1 MSDQFID
8 LVLGVQAVRRTIE
21 REVAGLGG
29 ASGIAAVPYP
39 HQLANVQRILTDTRI
54 RHLIADEVGL
64 GKTVQALMIL
74 NALQLQNKHHRALIL
89 VPEGLSSTWWKE
101 CTSRGHFTPVVDPPA
116 EDDPGS
122 IHVRITY
129 YERLGSLTEI
139 DPAVYDLLIVD
150 EIHRLQ
156 ASLRQRISDV
166 AADFRQLLLLSATP
180 RLEEEESHRQLLS
193 ILEPER
199 VAMATFQTEAPETVL
214 RARETQAAE
223 LLAQGG
229 AADWTGAGFLE
240 PPERDRAP
248 TVATTYSALRRIIN
262 TRRRHYPDLL
272 PRRELCRVPVEPTED
287 EVERQSLV
295 WKFIHDARHA
305 EAPIDLAR
313 LGQVAIRSPD
323 ALSERINILRGRDQR
338 DPKGF
343 LAEANR
349 RLDPANGDTR
359 LEALVD
365 LLVDIW
371 AEDPDEAVLV
381 VGEDNPTV
389 DYLEKRLPRFLP
401 EVGPREAR
409 RPLKLAVKRN
419 RDAAATANFI
429 DLFEEHESTFGGFS
443 EGDQQLLVAA
453 DIAQV
458 GLNLQHAR
466 KIIFFSMPW
475 SPEAVEQWIGRIDR
489 LGSAALMEG
498 VGERT
503 IDIHAIYQRGQVDER
518 VVTVLDEFEI
528 FRRSVRLDGDEIKL
542 IKQHIEDAALD
553 PHAVSWE
560 KLSAEARAFARD
572 DHEESSFQTPLSRF
586 LPWTAER
593 ARQLSSHLD
602 EAGIVEPLI
611 GRSASRRFILRAE
624 AGLKGWMRLMARADQ
639 IRFWSKRDPEDP
651 DFRFHLIH
659 YPRPDWAT
667 KMPDPRFALPGL
679 DPYDGQRYAYIDSRR
694 ALHSPPV
701 RKVALPENDK
711 TQLAF
716 LDHGDPVHEALVA
729 GWTALGRK
737 TAACQWVKYPPGHIL
752 AEERAKGAYLIT
764 IVSWVPGRDHLQDF
778 DERALLARAGET
790 RVRQEQKPFF
800 DAVRRVHEELRA
812 DRSWLNSLFTP
823 RLDVIAGRWR
833 NGAWEIVDGKVA
845 HALLAPFLPEASG
858 KSLVL
863 ASGRASGLVPALKQA
878 MPSGMTLLV
887 QEQAARHRRSLAEC
901 PHLRAAVASRRYQ
914 ALVEA
919 EEIIALRRAQ
929 LDQAAD
935 LENSEQGFMRS
946 RYKVLRNARDAAL
959 AARDVRM
966 ARLDAIVEEVA
977 TPRFED
983 YRTLVVLV
991 GGD

>member
-1 MSDQFID
+1 MKDPFID
-8 LVLGVQAVRRTIE
+8 LVLGVQGVRRSVE
-21 REVAGLGG
+21 REVAGLAG
-29 ASGIAAVPYP
+29 ASGVAAVPYP

-64 GKTVQALMIL
+64 GKTVQALMVL

-101 CTSRGHFTPVVDPPA
+101 CTARGHFTPVVDPPA
-116 EDDPGS
+116 EDDPPG
-122 IHVRITY
+122 IHVRIAY

-156 ASLRQRISDV
+156 ANLRQRIADV
-166 AADFRQLLLLSATP
+166 AVDFRQLLLLSATP
-180 RLEEEESHRQLLS
+180 RLDEPDSYRQLLS

-199 VAMATFQTEAPETVL
+199 MTTASFASETPEGAL
-214 RARETQAAE
+214 RARESRAAE
-223 LLAQGG
+223 LLGRGG
-229 AADWTGAGFLE
+229 AADWRGAGFVP
-240 PPERDRAP
+240 PPERERAS
-248 TVATTYSALRRIIN
+248 TVAATHSTLRRITN

-272 PRRELCRVPVEPTED
+272 PRRELCRVPVEPTDD
-287 EVERQSLV
+287 EVERQEQV
-295 WKFIHDARHA
+295 WKFIHDARQA

-343 LAEANR
+343 LGAALR
-349 RLDPANGDTR
+349 HLDPANGDSR

-365 LLVDIW
+365 LLVEIW
-371 AEDPDEAVLV
+371 GANPNEAVLV
-381 VGEDNPTV
+381 VAEDNPTV

-401 EVGPREAR
+401 EVGPRGAR

-419 RDAAATANFI
+419 RDTAATADFV

-443 EGDQQLLVAA
+443 EGDEQLLIAA

-466 KIIFFSMPW
+466 NIIFFSMPW
-475 SPEAVEQWIGRIDR
+475 SPEGVEQWIGRIDR
-489 LGSAALMEG
+489 LGSAALMDR
-498 VGERT
+498 VGDRT
-503 IDIHAIYQRGQVDER
+503 VDIYAIYQRGQVDER

-528 FRRSVRLDGDEIKL
+528 FRRSVRLDGEEIKL
-542 IKQHIEDAALD
+542 VRQHIEDAALD
-553 PHAVSWE
+553 PHAISWDR
-560 KLSAEARAFARD
+560 LSAEARAFARD
-572 DHEESSFQTPLSRF
+572 DHEEASFQTPLSRF
-586 LPWTAER
+586 LPWTVKR
-593 ARQLSSHLD
+593 ARQLSSYLD
-602 EAGIVEPLI
+602 ESGVVEPLI
-611 GRSASRRFILRAE
+611 GRSDSRRFILRAE
-624 AGLKGWMRLMARADQ
+624 AGLRGWMRLMARAEH

-651 DFRFHLIH
+651 NFRFHLIH
-659 YPRPDWAT
+659 YPRPDWAA
-667 KMPDPRFALPGL
+667 KMPDPRFPLPGL

-701 RKVALPENDK
+701 RMVSLPENDK

-716 LDHGDPVHEALVA
+716 FDHGDPVHEALLA
-729 GWTALGRK
+729 GWIAEGRK
-737 TAACQWVKYPPGHIL
+737 TATCQWVKYPPGHL
-752 AEERAKGAYLIT
+752 LSGESAKGAYLIT
-764 IVSWVPGRDHLQDF
+764 VLSWVPGREHLQDY
-778 DERALLARAGET
+778 DERELLARAGET

-800 DAVRRVHEELRA
+800 DALRRIHEELRA
-812 DRSWLNSLFTP
+812 DRRWLNSLFTP
-823 RLDVIAGRWR
+823 RLDVIAARWR
-833 NGAWEIVDGKVA
+833 NDAWEVVDGKIA
-845 HALLAPFLPEASG
+845 HALLTPWLPEATG
-858 KSLVL
+858 KSVVL
-863 ASGRASGLVPALKQA
+863 ASGRAAALIPALKQA
-878 MPSGMTLLV
+878 TASGMTLLV
-887 QEQAARHRRSLAEC
+887 REQAARHRRSLAEC
-901 PHLRAAVASRRYQ
+901 PNLAVAVASRRYQ

-919 EEIIALRRAQ
+919 EDIIALRQSQ

-946 RYKVLRNARDAAL
+946 RYKVLRNARDAAIM
-959 AARDVRM
+959 ARDVRL
-966 ARLDAIVEEVA
+966 ARLDAIAEEVSN
-977 TPRFED
+977 PRFQE

>member
-1 MSDQFID
+1 MSNQFID
-8 LVLGVQAVRRTIE
+8 LVLGVQAVRRTVE
-21 REVAGLGG
+21 REVGGLGG
-29 ASGIAAVPYP
+29 ASGVAAVPYP

-101 CTSRGHFTPVVDPPA
+101 CTARGHFTPVVDPPA
-116 EDDPGS
+116 EDDPGG

-156 ASLRQRISDV
+156 ASLRQRVSDV

-180 RLEEEESHRQLLS
+180 RLDEEESHRQLLS

-199 VAMATFQTEAPETVL
+199 MGTAAFQTEAPETVL
-214 RARETQAAE
+214 RARERKAAD
-223 LLAQGG
+223 LLREGG
-229 AADWTGAGFLE
+229 SADWTGAGFLAL
-240 PPERDRAP
+240 PERDRAP
-248 TVATTYSALRRIIN
+248 TVAATHSTLRRITN

-272 PRRELCRVPVEPTED
+272 PRRELCRVPVEPTDD
-287 EVERQSLV
+287 EVERQGQV
-295 WKFIHDARHA
+295 WKFIHDARQA
-305 EAPIDLAR
+305 EASIDLAR

-343 LAEANR
+343 LAEASR

-371 AEDPDEAVLV
+371 AEDPEEAVLV
-381 VGEDNPTV
+381 VAEDNPTV

-401 EVGPREAR
+401 EVGPRGAR

-419 RDAAATANFI
+419 RDAAATANFV

-489 LGSAALMEG
+489 LGSAALMER
-498 VGERT
+498 VGKRT
-503 IDIHAIYQRGQVDER
+503 IDIYAIYQRGQVDER
-518 VVTVLDEFEI
+518 VVTVLNEFEI

-542 IKQHIEDAALD
+542 IKQHIEEAALD

-560 KLSAEARAFARD
+560 KLSAEARTFARND
-572 DHEESSFQTPLSRF
+572 REEASFQTPLSPF
-586 LPWTAER
+586 LPWTVQR
-593 ARQLSSHLD
+593 ARRLSSHLD

-611 GRSASRRFILRAE
+611 GRSDSRRFILRAE
-624 AGLKGWMRLMARADQ
+624 AGVRGWMRLMARADQ

-651 DFRFHLIH
+651 GFRFHLIH
-659 YPRPDWAT
+659 YPRPEWAT
-667 KMPDPRFALPGL
+667 RMPDPRFSLPGI

-701 RKVALPENDK
+701 RKVSLPENDK

-729 GWTALGRK
+729 GWAALGRK
-737 TAACQWVKYPPGHIL
+737 TAACQWVKYPPGHLL
-752 AEERAKGAYLIT
+752 AEESAKGAYLVT
-764 IVSWVPGRDHLQDF
+764 IVSWIPGRDHLQDD
-778 DERALLARAGET
+778 DESALLARAGET

-800 DAVRRVHEELRA
+800 DALRRIHEELRA
-812 DRSWLNSLFTP
+812 DRRWLNSLFTS
-823 RLDVIAGRWR
+823 RLDVIAARWR
-833 NGAWEIVDGKVA
+833 NGAWELVDEMLA
-845 HALLAPFLPEASG
+845 HALLTPLLPEASG

-863 ASGRASGLVPALKQA
+863 ASGRASSLVPALKQA
-878 MPSGMTLLV
+878 MPSGMAVLV
-887 QEQAARHRRSLAEC
+887 QEQAARHRRSLSEC
-901 PHLRAAVASRRYQ
+901 PHLAAAIASRRYQ

-919 EEIIALRRAQ
+919 EDIIALREAQ

-946 RYKVLRNARDAAL
+946 RYKVLRNARDAAII
-959 AARDVRM
+959 ARDVRL
-966 ARLDAIVEEVA
+966 ARLDAIAEEVA
-977 TPRFED
+977 TPRFQD